1 MPSAWQRHEQIS
13 TKIIGHVRDG
23 HVATKGDGMRVALDM
38 NSLRTLGP
46 CLLALCVIVL
56 IAGGAAYAQ
65 NLDQGKS
72 AQKLFADS
80 CATCHHSPRG
90 LAKERFRLT
99 LYLFLQ
105 KHYSSGSDS
114 AWALTSYLES
124 VDAPQRGKSKG
135 GAKSSA
141 AHSSRASLRPPATVP
156 QR

>member
-1 MPSAWQRHEQIS
+1 MPSAWQGHEQIS
-13 TKIIGHVRDG
+13 TKILGHAEGG
-23 HVATKGDGMRVALDM
+23 HVATRGDGMRVTLDM
-38 NSLRTLGP
+38 RAGRTLWP
-46 CLLALCVIVL
+46 CLLALGAIAL
-56 IAGGAAYAQ
+56 LAGGAAYAQ

-90 LAKERFRLT
+90 LTKDRFRLT

-105 KHYSSGSDS
+105 KHYSSGSET

-124 VDAPQRGKSKG
+124 VDAPQRGRSKG
-135 GAKSSA
+135 AAKSSA
-141 AHSSRASLRPPATVP
+141 AHSAQSSSRPPAPVP

>member
-1 MPSAWQRHEQIS
+1 MPSAWQRNEQIS

-114 AWALTSYLES
+114 AWALTSG
-124 VDAPQRGKSKG
+124 RI
-135 GAKSSA
+135 GATTPCARA
-141 AHSSRASLRPPATVP
+141 ALAA
-156 QR
+156 